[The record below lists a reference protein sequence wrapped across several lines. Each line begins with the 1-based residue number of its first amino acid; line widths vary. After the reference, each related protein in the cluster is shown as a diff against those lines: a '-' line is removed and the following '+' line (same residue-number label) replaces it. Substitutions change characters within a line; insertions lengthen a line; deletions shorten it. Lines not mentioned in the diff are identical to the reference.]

1 MLDPRTPLPP
11 SGLAGFGDVD
21 AAGDPAAYIA
31 FLDGFQRSLAA
42 MIDTG
47 IDALRIPAGGSVL
60 DVGCGHGAA
69 FERLAAKTGPT
80 GRIAGLDA
88 SRTLLDEARR
98 RCSRMAMQVELHAGD
113 AHRLPFADEIFDAAR
128 ADRVLIFLRDPAAAL
143 DELVRVTRRGGR
155 VVVTEADLGS
165 AVVDAPDVEVTR
177 AVLAAAGDALPH
189 GWIGRRL
196 RGLFVERGLVDLEV
210 RMFGVQSTHLGE
222 WSRRVGIEA
231 AARRAVCLGRT
242 SAGAVETWMAGLQER
257 DRAGRFFAAG
267 SFFMASATLPGA

>member
-1 MLDPRTPLPP
+1 M
-11 SGLAGFGDVD
+11 
-21 AAGDPAAYIA
+21 
-31 FLDGFQRSLAA
+31 
-42 MIDTG
+42 
-47 IDALRIPAGGSVL
+47 
-60 DVGCGHGAA
+60 
-69 FERLAAKTGPT
+69 
-80 GRIAGLDA
+80 
-88 SRTLLDEARR
+88 
-98 RCSRMAMQVELHAGD
+98 
-113 AHRLPFADEIFDAAR
+113 
-128 ADRVLIFLRDPAAAL
+128 
-143 DELVRVTRRGGR
+143 TRRGGR